1 MSWRSQIPL
10 MVRHLINDLDQNKYK
25 YSDDRIETSILVSAQ
40 LMTIETDFIN
50 VYDIDI
56 ANGQLS
62 PDPSDPS
69 NKDNAFI
76 NLTAI
81 RSACIIVGSELK
93 TEASNAISIKDGP
106 SAIDLRGVASTLS
119 VLYRDLSDKY
129 NKLLLDYRAG
139 GSIVGHAILGP
150 YSPASDYVVRTHGD
164 YDSRGGYFR
173 Y

>member
-10 MVRHLINDLDQNKYK
+10 MVRHLINDLDQDNYK
-25 YSDDRIETSILVSAQ
+25 YSDERIETSILVSAQ
-40 LMTIETDFIN
+40 LLSLETDFD
-50 VYDIDI
+50 VPYSIDI
-56 ANGQLS
+56 ANGSLS
-62 PDPSDPS
+62 PDPTDG
-69 NKDNAFI
+69 KTDNAFVC
-76 NLTAI
+76 LTALK
-81 RSACIIVGSELK
+81 SACIIVGSELK

-119 VLYRDLSDKY
+119 VLYKDLSDKY
-129 NKLLLDYRAG
+129 AKLLLDYRAG
-139 GSIVGHAILGP
+139 NSIAGHAILGP

>member
-1 MSWRSQIPL
+1 
-10 MVRHLINDLDQNKYK
+10 MVRHLINDLDQENYK
-25 YSDDRIETSILVSAQ
+25 YSDERIETSILVSAQ
-40 LMTIETDFIN
+40 MLSIETDFQN
-50 VYDIDI
+50 SYSIDI
-56 ANGQLS
+56 ANGILS
-62 PDPSDPS
+62 PDPTDNN

-76 NLTAI
+76 NLTALKT
-81 RSACIIVGSELK
+81 AYIIVGSELK

-119 VLYRDLSDKY
+119 VLYKDLSDKY

-139 GSIVGHAILGP
+139 GSVAGHAILGP

-164 YDSRGGYFR
+164 YESRGGYFR

>member
-10 MVRHLINDLDQNKYK
+10 MVRHLINDLEPSNYK
-25 YSDDRIETSILVSAQ
+25 YSDDRIETSVLVSAQ
-40 LMTIETDFIN
+40 MLTIETDFPN
-50 VYDIDI
+50 SYSIDI

-62 PDPSDPS
+62 PDPTTGDI
-69 NKDNAFI
+69 KDNAFI
-76 NLTAI
+76 NLTALKT
-81 RSACIIVGSELK
+81 ACIIVGSELK

-119 VLYRDLSDKY
+119 VLYKDLSDKY
-129 NKLLLDYRAG
+129 AKLLLDYRAG

>member
-10 MVRHLINDLDQNKYK
+10 MVRHLINDLDQEKYK
-25 YSDDRIETSILVSAQ
+25 YSDERIETSILVSAQ
-40 LMTIETDFIN
+40 LLSIETDFETSYT
-50 VYDIDI
+50 VDI
-56 ANGQLS
+56 ANGNLS
-62 PDPSDPS
+62 PDPVDL
-69 NKDNAFI
+69 KDNAFI
-76 NLTAI
+76 NLSALK
-81 RSACIIVGSELK
+81 SACIIVGSELK

-129 NKLLLDYRAG
+129 AKLLLDYRAG
-139 GSIVGHAILGP
+139 NSIAGHAILGP

>member
-1 MSWRSQIPL
+1 
-10 MVRHLINDLDQNKYK
+10 MVRHLINDLEPSNYK

-40 LMTIETDFIN
+40 MLTIETDFTN
-50 VYDIDI
+50 SYFIDI
-56 ANGQLS
+56 ANGDLS
-62 PDPSDPS
+62 PDPTAGD
-69 NKDNAFI
+69 KDNAFI
-76 NLTAI
+76 NLTALKT
-81 RSACIIVGSELK
+81 ACIIIGSELK

-119 VLYRDLSDKY
+119 VLYKDLSDKY
-129 NKLLLDYRAG
+129 AKLLLDYRAG

>member
-10 MVRHLINDLDQNKYK
+10 MVRHLINDLEPSNYK

-40 LMTIETDFIN
+40 MLTIETDFSN
-50 VYDIDI
+50 SYSIDI
-56 ANGQLS
+56 ANGDLS
-62 PDPSDPS
+62 PDPTAGD
-69 NKDNAFI
+69 KDNAFI
-76 NLTAI
+76 NLTALKT
-81 RSACIIVGSELK
+81 ACIIVGSELK

-106 SAIDLRGVASTLS
+106 SAIDLRGVASTLM
-119 VLYRDLSDKY
+119 VLYKDLSDKY
-129 NKLLLDYRAG
+129 SKLLLDYRAG

>member
-10 MVRHLINDLDQNKYK
+10 MVRYLINDVDQSKYK
-25 YSDDRIETSILVSAQ
+25 YSDDRIETSILVGAQ
-40 LMTIETDFIN
+40 LLTIETDFGS
-50 VYDIDI
+50 VYSIDI
-56 ANGQLS
+56 ANGNLS
-62 PDPSDPS
+62 PDPVDAQ
-69 NKDNAFI
+69 DNAFI
-76 NLTAI
+76 NLSALKTA
-81 RSACIIVGSELK
+81 CMIVGSELK

-119 VLYRDLSDKY
+119 VLYKDLSDKY
-129 NKLLLDYRAG
+129 SKMLLDYRSG

>member
-10 MVRHLINDLDQNKYK
+10 MVRHLINDLDQTNYK
-25 YSDDRIETSILVSAQ
+25 YSDDRIETSVLVSAQ
-40 LMTIETDFIN
+40 LLSIETDFIN
-50 VYDIDI
+50 SYSIDI
-56 ANGQLS
+56 ANSNLS
-62 PDPSDPS
+62 PDPTLDPI
-69 NKDNAFI
+69 DNAFI
-76 NLTAI
+76 NLAALK
-81 RSACIIVGSELK
+81 SACIIVGSELK

-106 SAIDLRGVASTLS
+106 SAIDLRGVASTLAI
-119 VLYRDLSDKY
+119 LYKDLTDKY

-139 GSIVGHAILGP
+139 NSIAGHAILGP

>member
-10 MVRHLINDLDQNKYK
+10 MVRHLINDLDQAKYK
-25 YSDDRIETSILVSAQ
+25 YSDERIETSILVSAQ
-40 LMTIETDFIN
+40 LLSIETDFVN
-50 VYDIDI
+50 SYSIDI
-56 ANGQLS
+56 ANGILS
-62 PDPSDPS
+62 PDPTEGLV
-69 NKDNAFI
+69 DNAFI
-76 NLTAI
+76 NL
-81 RSACIIVGSELK
+81 SALKSAMIIVGSELK

-119 VLYRDLSDKY
+119 ILYRDLSDKY
-129 NKLLLDYRAG
+129 AKLLLDYRAG
-139 GSIVGHAILGP
+139 NSIAGHAILGP

>member
-10 MVRHLINDLDQNKYK
+10 IVRYLINDVDQSKYK
-25 YSDDRIETSILVSAQ
+25 YSDERIETSILVGAQ
-40 LMTIETDFIN
+40 LLTIEADFGAI
-50 VYDIDI
+50 YSIDI
-56 ANGQLS
+56 ANGNLT
-62 PDPSDPS
+62 PDPIDSQ
-69 NKDNAFI
+69 DNAFI
-76 NLTAI
+76 NLTALKT
-81 RSACIIVGSELK
+81 ACIIVGSELK

-119 VLYRDLSDKY
+119 VLYKDLSDKY
-129 NKLLLDYRAG
+129 NKMLLDYRAG

>member
-10 MVRHLINDLDQNKYK
+10 IVRHLINDLDQEKYK
-25 YSDDRIETSILVSAQ
+25 YSDERIETSILVSAQ
-40 LMTIETDFIN
+40 LLSIETDFTNSYI
-50 VYDIDI
+50 IDI
-56 ANGQLS
+56 ANGGLS
-62 PDPSDPS
+62 PDPTEGMI
-69 NKDNAFI
+69 DNAFI
-76 NLTAI
+76 NLTALK
-81 RSACIIVGSELK
+81 SACIIIGSELK

-119 VLYRDLSDKY
+119 ILYKDLSDKY
-129 NKLLLDYRAG
+129 SKLLLDYRAG
-139 GSIVGHAILGP
+139 NSIAGHAILGP

>member
-10 MVRHLINDLDQNKYK
+10 MVRHLINDLDQESYK
-25 YSDDRIETSILVSAQ
+25 YSDERIETSILVSAQ
-40 LMTIETDFIN
+40 MLSIETDFSN
-50 VYDIDI
+50 SYVIDI

-62 PDPSDPS
+62 PDPVSGDTR
-69 NKDNAFI
+69 DNAFI
-76 NLTAI
+76 NLTALKT
-81 RSACIIVGSELK
+81 ACIIVGSELK

-119 VLYRDLSDKY
+119 VLYKDLSDKY

-139 GSIVGHAILGP
+139 GSVAGHAILGP

-164 YDSRGGYFR
+164 YESRGGYFR

>member
-10 MVRHLINDLDQNKYK
+10 MVRHLINDLDQAKYK
-25 YSDDRIETSILVSAQ
+25 YSDERIETSILVSAQ
-40 LMTIETDFIN
+40 LLSIETDFIN
-50 VYDIDI
+50 VYSIDI
-56 ANGQLS
+56 ANGNLS
-62 PDPSDPS
+62 PDPTEG
-69 NKDNAFI
+69 NIDNAFMG
-76 NLTAI
+76 LTALK
-81 RSACIIVGSELK
+81 SACIIVGSELK

-119 VLYRDLSDKY
+119 VLYKDLSDKY
-129 NKLLLDYRAG
+129 AKLLLDYRSG

>member
-10 MVRHLINDLDQNKYK
+10 MVRHLINDLEPSNYK

-40 LMTIETDFIN
+40 MLTIETDFTN
-50 VYDIDI
+50 SYSIDI

-62 PDPSDPS
+62 PDPTDNSI
-69 NKDNAFI
+69 KDNAFI
-76 NLTAI
+76 NLTALKT
-81 RSACIIVGSELK
+81 ACIIVGSELK

-119 VLYRDLSDKY
+119 VLYKDLSDKY
-129 NKLLLDYRAG
+129 AKLLLDYRAG

>member
-10 MVRHLINDLDQNKYK
+10 MVRHLINDLNQEKYK
-25 YSDDRIETSILVSAQ
+25 YSDERIETSILVSAQ
-40 LMTIETDFIN
+40 LLSIETDFETSYT
-50 VYDIDI
+50 VDI
-56 ANGQLS
+56 ANGNLS
-62 PDPSDPS
+62 PDPVDL
-69 NKDNAFI
+69 KDNAFI
-76 NLTAI
+76 NLSALK
-81 RSACIIVGSELK
+81 SACIIVGSELK

-129 NKLLLDYRAG
+129 AKLLLDYRAG
-139 GSIVGHAILGP
+139 NSIAGHAILGP

>member
-10 MVRHLINDLDQNKYK
+10 MVRHLINDLEPSNYK

-40 LMTIETDFIN
+40 MLTIETDFPN
-50 VYDIDI
+50 SYSIDI

-62 PDPSDPS
+62 PDPTSVDT
-69 NKDNAFI
+69 KDNAFM
-76 NLTAI
+76 NLTALKT
-81 RSACIIVGSELK
+81 ACIIVGSELK

-119 VLYRDLSDKY
+119 VLYKDLSDKY
-129 NKLLLDYRAG
+129 AKLLLDYRAG

>member
-10 MVRHLINDLDQNKYK
+10 MVRHLINDLDQENYK
-25 YSDDRIETSILVSAQ
+25 YSDERIETSVLVSAQ
-40 LMTIETDFIN
+40 MLSIETDFSN
-50 VYDIDI
+50 SYAIDI

-62 PDPSDPS
+62 PDPTMGDT
-69 NKDNAFI
+69 KDNAFM
-76 NLTAI
+76 NLTALKT
-81 RSACIIVGSELK
+81 ACIIVGSELK

-119 VLYRDLSDKY
+119 VLYKDLSDKY

-139 GSIVGHAILGP
+139 GSVAGHAILSP

>member
-10 MVRHLINDLDQNKYK
+10 MVRHLINDLDQSNYK
-25 YSDDRIETSILVSAQ
+25 YSDERIETSILVSAQ
-40 LMTIETDFIN
+40 MLSIETDFSTS
-50 VYDIDI
+50 YSIDI
-56 ANGQLS
+56 ANGELS
-62 PDPSDPS
+62 PDPTDV
-69 NKDNAFI
+69 NAKDNAFI
-76 NLTAI
+76 NLSALKT
-81 RSACIIVGSELK
+81 ACIIVGSELK

-119 VLYRDLSDKY
+119 VLYKDLSDKY

-139 GSIVGHAILGP
+139 GSIAGHAILGP

-164 YDSRGGYFR
+164 YESRGGYFR

>member
-10 MVRHLINDLDQNKYK
+10 MVRHLINDLEPSNYK

-40 LMTIETDFIN
+40 MLTIETDFPN
-50 VYDIDI
+50 VYSIDI

-62 PDPSDPS
+62 PDPTIIDT
-69 NKDNAFI
+69 KDNAFI
-76 NLTAI
+76 NLTALKT
-81 RSACIIVGSELK
+81 ACIIVGSELK

-119 VLYRDLSDKY
+119 ILYKDLSDKY
-129 NKLLLDYRAG
+129 SKLLLDYRAG

>member
-10 MVRHLINDLDQNKYK
+10 VVRYLINDVDQSNYK
-25 YSDDRIETSILVSAQ
+25 YSDERIETSILVGAQ
-40 LMTIETDFIN
+40 LLTIETDFGET
-50 VYDIDI
+50 YSIDI
-56 ANGQLS
+56 ANGNLS
-62 PDPSDPS
+62 PDPVDI
-69 NKDNAFI
+69 KDNAFI
-76 NLTAI
+76 NLSALKTA
-81 RSACIIVGSELK
+81 CFIVGSELK

-119 VLYRDLSDKY
+119 VLYKDLSDKY
-129 NKLLLDYRAG
+129 KQMLLDYRAG
-139 GSIVGHAILGP
+139 GSVVGHAILGP

>member
-1 MSWRSQIPL
+1 
-10 MVRHLINDLDQNKYK
+10 MVRHLINDLDQEKYK
-25 YSDDRIETSILVSAQ
+25 YSDERIETSILVSAQ
-40 LMTIETDFIN
+40 LLSIETDFETSYT
-50 VYDIDI
+50 VDI
-56 ANGQLS
+56 ANGNLS
-62 PDPSDPS
+62 PDPVDL
-69 NKDNAFI
+69 KDNAFI
-76 NLTAI
+76 NLSALK
-81 RSACIIVGSELK
+81 SACIIVGSELK

-129 NKLLLDYRAG
+129 AKLLLDYRAG
-139 GSIVGHAILGP
+139 NSIAGHAILGP

>member
-10 MVRHLINDLDQNKYK
+10 IVRHLINDLDQSKYK
-25 YSDDRIETSILVSAQ
+25 YSDERIETSILVGAQ
-40 LMTIETDFIN
+40 LLTIEADFGST
-50 VYDIDI
+50 YSIDI
-56 ANGQLS
+56 ANGNLS
-62 PDPSDPS
+62 PDPVEAQ
-69 NKDNAFI
+69 DNAFI
-76 NLTAI
+76 NLSALKT
-81 RSACIIVGSELK
+81 ACIIIGSELK

-119 VLYRDLSDKY
+119 VLYKDLSDKY
-129 NKLLLDYRAG
+129 SKMLLDYRAG
-139 GSIVGHAILGP
+139 GSSAGHAILGP

>member
-10 MVRHLINDLDQNKYK
+10 IVRYLINDVDNTNYK
-25 YSDDRIETSILVSAQ
+25 YSDERIETSVLVASQ
-40 LMTIETDFIN
+40 LLTIETDFGSM
-50 VYDIDI
+50 YSIDI
-56 ANGQLS
+56 ANGNLS
-62 PDPSDPS
+62 PDPFDTQ
-69 NKDNAFI
+69 DNAFI
-76 NLTAI
+76 NLSALKT
-81 RSACIIVGSELK
+81 ACIIVGSELK

-119 VLYRDLSDKY
+119 VLYKDLSDKY
-129 NKLLLDYRAG
+129 SKMLLDYRAG
-139 GSIVGHAILGP
+139 GSIVGQAVLGP